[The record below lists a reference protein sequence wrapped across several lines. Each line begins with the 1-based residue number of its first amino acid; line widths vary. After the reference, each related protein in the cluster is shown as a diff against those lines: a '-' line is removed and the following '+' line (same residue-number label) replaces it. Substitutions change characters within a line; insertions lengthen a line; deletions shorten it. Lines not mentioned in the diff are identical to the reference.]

1 MISVALETLETL
13 IAIVV
18 PPMLKGK
25 ETGTPTTASRDDD
38 GSGPIQ
44 SHPYDISSSD
54 TE

>member
-1 MISVALETLETL
+1 MMEIPEA
-13 IAIVV
+13 
-18 PPMLKGK
+18 
-25 ETGTPTTASRDDD
+25 GTPTTASRDDD